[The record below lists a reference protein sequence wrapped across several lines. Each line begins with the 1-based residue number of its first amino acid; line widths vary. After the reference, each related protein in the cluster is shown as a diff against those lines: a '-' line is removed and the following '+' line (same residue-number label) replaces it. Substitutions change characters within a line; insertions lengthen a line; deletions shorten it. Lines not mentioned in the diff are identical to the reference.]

1 MRALEQ
7 RLSALTLL
15 ASSAGPL
22 PQSPATRGRRPC
34 SPSAPCLPCTCR
46 APHAPSGRRDE
57 RGERRCPA
65 PPLRTRAAARG
76 GRGSGSQGCKGG
88 CCSPEPL
95 RILPG
100 RPRPLW
106 ESSHLGVLGSDWKR
120 EGLCSLTVGGDF
132 GGLESTVEWE
142 G

>member
-22 PQSPATRGRRPC
+22 PQSPATCGRRPC
-34 SPSAPCLPCTCR
+34 SLSAPCLPCTCR
-46 APHAPSGRRDE
+46 APRAPSGRRDE

-76 GRGSGSQGCKGG
+76 GRGSGSQGCEGG
-88 CCSPEPL
+88 CCTPEPL

-100 RPRPLW
+100 RPLPLC

-120 EGLCSLTVGGDF
+120 EALSSLTVGGDL
-132 GGLESTVEWE
+132 GGLESIVEWE